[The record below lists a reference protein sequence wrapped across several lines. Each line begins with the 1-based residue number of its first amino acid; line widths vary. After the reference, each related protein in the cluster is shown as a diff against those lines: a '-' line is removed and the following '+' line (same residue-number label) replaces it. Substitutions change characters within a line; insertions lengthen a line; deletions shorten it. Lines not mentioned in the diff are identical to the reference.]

1 MKLSS
6 TNEQARTDSYFL
18 KIIEDFIRDFA
29 KYLEISFFFF
39 FLLGGSKAG
48 LYLTCNLSY
57 HILRFCMLTFTYRK
71 LSSA

>member
-39 FLLGGSKAG
+39 FFFLEGQKLG
-48 LYLTCNLSY
+48 YT
-57 HILRFCMLTFTYRK
+57 
-71 LSSA
+71 